1 MVISIRLGKFPY
13 TYLRTIMMKKNLLS
27 RQDYDKILKMTPNE
41 IGKYLE
47 EFEYK
52 KEVDELA
59 MDYKGIEL
67 VERTLQLNLGNNL
80 GKLLRISSHDLKFL
94 IKIYQKRYD
103 IYNIKAILRSKFNN
117 MPVEDAKKHLS
128 PISVEKKDFFD
139 KLIAQKTVEE
149 VISGLGFLDENQ
161 LRSAAE
167 HFKNNKS
174 LMYIE
179 NTLDRYYF
187 RFVISQLAFLSSEGK
202 LYKKFLLNEIDI
214 MNIKLI
220 LRLKREGMPEQSI
233 KELIFG
239 FGNITKQDIDK
250 MLKGDAAAVIKELGN
265 TQFKE
270 VAEKY
275 SKTENINFTELEM
288 DLDKFLLQQSK
299 KLTRQHPLS
308 VDIIM
313 GYMFLK
319 DIEVKNLTRIIKAK
333 QLGLT
338 EDFIEKT
345 IVV

>member
-1 MVISIRLGKFPY
+1 
-13 TYLRTIMMKKNLLS
+13 
-27 RQDYDKILKMTPNE
+27 
-41 IGKYLE
+41 
-47 EFEYK
+47 
-52 KEVDELA
+52 
-59 MDYKGIEL
+59 
-67 VERTLQLNLGNNL
+67 
-80 GKLLRISSHDLKFL
+80 
-94 IKIYQKRYD
+94 
-103 IYNIKAILRSKFNN
+103 
-117 MPVEDAKKHLS
+117 
-128 PISVEKKDFFD
+128 
-139 KLIAQKTVEE
+139 
-149 VISGLGFLDENQ
+149 
-161 LRSAAE
+161 
-167 HFKNNKS
+167 
-174 LMYIE
+174 MYIE